1 MARQDKATVVADIS
15 QRLDSSSATVLTEYR
30 GLTVGQLKELR
41 RALGAETQYTIVK
54 NTLTKR
60 AAEQAGIEGLDE
72 YLTGPSALA
81 FVDGDIVAAAKGLKA
96 FAKDHPALVIKA
108 GYMEGRVIPAGDV
121 LKLADLESREVLLAK
136 LAGAM
141 QASAQQAVS
150 LLAAPLSQAA
160 RAVGALQAKVEQD
173 GPAQAVAAPEP
184 TDAPDATAAV
194 EDTAVAATDAD
205 DDVAPAE
212 ETE

>member
-173 GPAQAVAAPEP
+173 GPVEAVAAPEP
-184 TDAPDATAAV
+184 TDAPDAPAAA

-205 DDVAPAE
+205 DEVAPAE